1 MGKILLIFVMV
12 MGLTAS
18 ALGFK
23 GTADITYNFRCRNNE
38 LISVGRY
45 QGWVMKKCGEP
56 TYIDIDPEEAGT
68 AIWTY
73 DMGYGRY
80 TYILFFEAT
89 RLVRIEVDKSFK

>member
-18 ALGFK
+18 ALGFEK
-23 GTADITYNFRCRNNE
+23 TADITTNFRCRN
-38 LISVGRY
+38 SVLVSTGQY

-56 TYIDIDPEEAGT
+56 TYTDIDPEEAGT

-73 DMGYGRY
+73 DMGPGHY

-89 RLVRIEVDKSFK
+89 RLIRIEVDKSFK